1 MARKTN
7 KMIMGPNGEKLPA
20 HILHPQ
26 IVKGDALVREVVA
39 LAEKLSEITGHYN
52 NLIFSKVQGFL
63 EETAAAYGESWKGNT
78 VLKSYDGTNCVEVDI
93 QYLKTY
99 DERLQ
104 VASEK
109 IRSWIEKQLEEVTEP
124 KQRKMFEQMSQL
136 AKIGLRIDHKGNVDQ
151 KKLTE
156 IRKFEFS
163 EYPEW
168 KEAMDLITAS
178 ERIVGTK
185 RYIRFKKADPE
196 TGKLEPIPVDF
207 SKF

>member
-7 KMIMGPNGEKLPA
+7 KMITGPNGEQLPA

-39 LAEKLSEITGHYN
+39 LAEKLSELSGHYN
-52 NLIFSKVQGFL
+52 NLIFGKVQDFL
-63 EETAAAYGESWKGNT
+63 EETAEAYGETWKGNT
-78 VLKSYDGTNCVEVDI
+78 ILKSYDGKLSVEIDV
-93 QYLKTY
+93 QLQKSY

-109 IRSWIEKQLEEVTEP
+109 ISNWIDRKLDMVKEP
-124 KQRKMFEQMSQL
+124 GARKVFEQVSQI
-136 AKIGLRIDHKGNVDQ
+136 AKTALRIDHKGNVDQ
-151 KKLTE
+151 KKL
-156 IRKFEFS
+156 IQLKKFEFS
-163 EYPEW
+163 GEPEW
-168 KEAMDLITAS
+168 QEAMELIGAS
-178 ERIVGTK
+178 ERVVGTK